1 MAKISSVIIPT
12 LVVGIP
18 MKHKNKIF
26 KKSTGDS
33 NILAQSLIVLI
44 GIAICGVIVASI
56 YQTGHLVQGALNN
69 RIEATKIANT
79 WIK

>member
-33 NILAQSLIVLI
+33 NILA
-44 GIAICGVIVASI
+44 
-56 YQTGHLVQGALNN
+56 
-69 RIEATKIANT
+69 
-79 WIK
+79 